1 MKESAMRALCL
12 ALIMIPVSVALAE
25 DQVKVTPGLTIQISA
40 PGVSP
45 TDAIMVNLVI
55 QPAVSSSS
63 APPVH
68 PANLPTD
75 CSSTVSAISITGPSN
90 NGFSLGIPPTIC
102 PGLYLVSVSQQKAPQ
117 NGVTPPENHL
127 NPSPQYIE
135 VTETPPTVTDVS
147 PKAFFKDGK
156 EQFSLVFLGPSS
168 LKAGAD
174 YTLRIKD
181 HVLANCISTDLDTAA
196 KAESSSNCFKYER
209 ESSQDGQIDFSLKG
223 GSLLKDLSG
232 KQSVSLVHNGAE
244 SQGHDVFFINANT
257 TYPRNV
263 ALGVTAGLVILIYL
277 LLNSGRKGLAAGTD
291 GRTFLLTALFLD
303 EETQTYSL
311 SKCQFYAWTLAAVLG
326 YVFLAVARSVIQGSA
341 VFPDIP
347 SGLPGILMVSV
358 GTSVLSAGITTS
370 KGSKGAGE
378 VHPTL
383 ADFVTS
389 GGLVAPERL
398 QFVVWTVVGIFTF
411 LTIVFKSD
419 PLAVQD
425 LPRIPDGFLQLMG
438 ISSAGYLAGKLAR
451 KPGPVIKALSVANIT
466 PSQNSQ
472 NLPNQFAAPS
482 GVVLHLPVLTLDIK
496 GENLAPN
503 ALIKVDGQP
512 LRGDMYWITSAAPDP
527 QSGFCN
533 ELNISLNDAGD
544 YLEGSHTLTVANGD
558 AQAADVVFPID
569 PMTIVSVNIPAA
581 APNGQDVTVT
591 GTNFAVGSNT
601 TAEWQDDNGNAIAW
615 QDNAGTA
622 IVPALTVQSAT
633 QLTLNRPTAVT
644 PTSHSKL
651 ILTTPIG
658 LKASKQL

>member
-1 MKESAMRALCL
+1 MKASAMRAFCL
-12 ALIMIPVSVALAE
+12 GLMLIPVSVALAE

-45 TDAIMVNLVI
+45 TDSISVTLVM
-55 QPAVSSSS
+55 QPAAIHS
-63 APPVH
+63 ANH
-68 PANLPTD
+68 PSD
-75 CSSTVSAISITGPSN
+75 CSSTVSAITITGPSN

-102 PGLYLVSVSQQKAPQ
+102 PGQYLVSVSQQKASQ
-117 NGVTPPENHL
+117 NNVIPPENHL

-135 VTETPPTVTDVS
+135 VTENPPAVTEVS
-147 PKAFFKDGK
+147 PKSFFKDGR
-156 EQFSLVFLGPSS
+156 EQFSLVFFGPSS

-174 YTLRIKD
+174 YTLHIKG
-181 HVLANCISTDLDTAA
+181 HVLANCVLTSVDTGA
-196 KAESSSNCFKYER
+196 KTESSSNCFKYEN
-209 ESSQDGQIDFSLKG
+209 ETSQDGQIEFSLKDG
-223 GSLLKDLSG
+223 GLLKELSG
-232 KQSVSLVHNGAE
+232 KQSVSLVHDGTE
-244 SQGHDVFFINANT
+244 SQGHDVFFIDANT
-257 TYPRNV
+257 TYPRNG

-277 LLNSGRKGLAAGTD
+277 LLNAGRKGLAAGTN

-419 PLAVQD
+419 PLAIQD

-451 KPGPVIKALSVANIT
+451 KPGPVIKSLSVANVT

-472 NLPNQFAAPS
+472 NLPNQFATPS

-503 ALIKVDGQP
+503 ALVKVDGQP

-533 ELNISLNDAGD
+533 ELNVSLNDAAD
-544 YLEGSHTLTVANGD
+544 YLAGTHTLTVVNGD

-569 PMTIVSVNIPAA
+569 PMTIVGITVPAA
-581 APNGQDVTVT
+581 AANGQDVTVT
-591 GTNFAVGSNT
+591 GTNFAVGSST
-601 TAEWQDDNGNAIAW
+601 TAVWQDDNGNAIPW
-615 QDNAGTA
+615 QDNAGNA
-622 IVPALTVQSAT
+622 IVPAVTVQSAT
-633 QLTLNRPTAVT
+633 QLILNRPPTVT
-644 PTSHSKL
+644 PTSHSTL
-651 ILTTPIG
+651 VLTTPLG
-658 LKASKQL
+658 LKASKKL